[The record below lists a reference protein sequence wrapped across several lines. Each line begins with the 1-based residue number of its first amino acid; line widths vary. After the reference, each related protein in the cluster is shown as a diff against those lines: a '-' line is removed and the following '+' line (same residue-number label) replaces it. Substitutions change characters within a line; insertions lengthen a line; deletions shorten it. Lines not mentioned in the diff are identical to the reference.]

1 MLRAAAIRVLRILE
15 TTFFKIERRNTVK
28 IKLVIL
34 MTLLIIGSVGS
45 AAAGS
50 PIPRSFSKQTKG
62 KLRTTHV
69 VVRRTNRR
77 NIRANPHKFDIEKTP
92 RTLNFRRK
100 HRRIRGKRN
109 HST

>member
-1 MLRAAAIRVLRILE
+1 M
-15 TTFFKIERRNTVK
+15 K

-50 PIPRSFSKQTKG
+50 PIPSSFSKQTKG